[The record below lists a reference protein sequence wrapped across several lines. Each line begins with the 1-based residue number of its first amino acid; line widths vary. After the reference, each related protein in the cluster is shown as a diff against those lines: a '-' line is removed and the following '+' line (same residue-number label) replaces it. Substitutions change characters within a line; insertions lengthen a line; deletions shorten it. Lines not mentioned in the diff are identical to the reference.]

1 MRVILRQSFPLGR
14 YHANPWRAF
23 AFDDPHGEWPP
34 SPWRLLRAILA
45 RSFQLDRE
53 RETSDTGTLR
63 EHLVRAFCQSQFSW
77 NLPTASWRGPGI
89 KQYQPADF
97 EASHPKPRDFIAWQI
112 DESSKRAFSA
122 LLTLPADAFYFAHY
136 KENKIVDVIE
146 LFNKNMVS
154 VTKNETTPELRKVIN
169 GIVTEKLKD
178 QKPKDFW
185 VTKKQKVQTKKQ
197 KVQQKKM
204 DARLAELGGTRFKH
218 YFPDAKTYNP
228 TKNKDNFWLVSPEQ
242 SLFWILEG
250 EGWTDEILSHL
261 DDCLARITYFGRA
274 ESVSV
279 IDRIEESQFTMPTAN
294 AVIKLSDTRT
304 ATAVP
309 VLCPQREATLEQVTC
324 QTHDSTVANSTT
336 PPGAVWKYAERPAR
350 AKPVA
355 KQRSRPT
362 LPPVQVVQFAVG
374 GHVFPPLPFWIRITE
389 RFRGRVIRTLKKR
402 NGDSYD
408 GLSLFTG
415 KNVDGSVLTG
425 HSHAAFFLV
434 PDSQGNPS
442 RLICWRKEPFSDEE
456 QTALLDAAES
466 PFSWDFKNDDWKLR
480 LVPLPIETPFT
491 KSQDIFGDSLIWE
504 SLTPFVPPLHFIDRR
519 GKPKKGYEIETQIK
533 NMLIERG
540 IPAPIA
546 IDDLSDGVAWVKVH
560 RPRRSR
566 DGQTNDDKRAFRIRL
581 TFAEPVS
588 GPLFIGH
595 SCHFGLGL
603 FAAVPEVSG

>member
-1 MRVILRQSFPLGR
+1 MRVILRQTFPLGR

-34 SPWRLLRAILA
+34 SPWRLLRATLA
-45 RSFQLDRE
+45 RSFQLSRE
-53 RETSDTGTLR
+53 RENVDDDGLR
-63 EHLVRAFCQSQFSW
+63 QQLVRAFCQSQFSW
-77 NLPTASWRGPGI
+77 NLPTASWRGPGL

-97 EASHPKPRDFIAWQI
+97 EASHPEPRDFIAWQI
-112 DESSKRAFSA
+112 DESSKLAFSA
-122 LLTLPADAFYFAHY
+122 LFTLPVDAFYFAHY
-136 KENKIVDVIE
+136 KKINVIE
-146 LFNKNMVS
+146 LFNKNMIS

-169 GIVTEKLKD
+169 DVVTEKLKG

-185 VTKKQKVQTKKQ
+185 LPKKQ
-197 KVQQKKM
+197 KVQQEKM

-228 TKNKDNFWLVSPEQ
+228 TKNKDNFWLIPPEQ

-250 EGWTDEILSHL
+250 EGWTEAVLAHL
-261 DDCLARITYFGRA
+261 DDCLARVTYFGRA
-274 ESVSV
+274 ESLTA
-279 IDRIEESQFTMPTAN
+279 IDRVDESNFVEPHAN
-294 AVIKLSDTRT
+294 VVIKLSDTRS

-309 VLCPQREATLEQVTC
+309 VLCPQKEATFEQVVS
-324 QTHDSTVANSTT
+324 QTHDSAVANSTT

-350 AKPVA
+350 PKPVA
-355 KQRSRPT
+355 RQPQRKP
-362 LPPVQVVQFAVG
+362 LPPVQVVQFAIG
-374 GHVFPPLPFWIRITE
+374 GRVFPPLPFWIRITE
-389 RFRGRVIRTLKKR
+389 RFRVRVIHTLKKR

-415 KNVDGSVLTG
+415 KNIDGSVLAG

-434 PDSQGNPS
+434 PDSRGNPS

-456 QTALLDAAES
+456 QTALLDAAEL
-466 PFSWDFKNDDWKLR
+466 PIAWDFKSDDWKLR
-480 LVPLPIETPFT
+480 LVPLPGETPLA
-491 KSQDIFGDSLIWE
+491 KSQDIFAESRVWE
-504 SLTPFVPPLHFIDRR
+504 SLTPFVPLLHVIDRR

-540 IPAPIA
+540 IPAPTA

-581 TFAEPVS
+581 TFAEPIS

-603 FAAVPEVSG
+603 FGPC